1 MSTQQF
7 KVTQSLQMINL
18 SIDDLSNL
26 ITNCISKQLKT
37 IKEYQKSET
46 SNSENEILTREEVKD
61 LLKISYTTLWKY
73 NKNGTLKAKK
83 LGRKVYYLRED
94 LSNFLNGAV

>member
-26 ITNCISKQLKT
+26 ISNCISEQLKN
-37 IKEYQKSET
+37 IKQTEKSET
-46 SNSENEILTREEVKD
+46 SNSEKEFLTREEVKD

-83 LGRKVYYLRED
+83 LGSKVYYLRED
-94 LSNFLNGAV
+94 LSNLLKEVA